1 MNTKIS
7 IGIVSIATN
16 KYIEYWKE
24 LVLSADE
31 LLFPGADVTFHV
43 FTDNPREAECL
54 QSQLIF
60 KKIVAHKI
68 ASYSWPEATLLRY
81 KVIKEHVNVLK
92 HDYLMHLDAD
102 MLVNGLVETN
112 ILVSPSPSNMTLV
125 LHPGFWRPTGFN
137 RIKFYSRNPF
147 FLIRDLR
154 MFMNIGGLGSWEN
167 DSNSSAYVGRKWRKK
182 YFCGAVW
189 FGNRGNFIKMAEEL
203 AHNTEEDLKN
213 GIIATWHDESH
224 LNSWATKNGFH
235 ALSPTYCFY
244 PYYTNLSGLP
254 NKIEAV
260 DKQKERKG

>member
-1 MNTKIS
+1 MKIS

-43 FTDNPREAECL
+43 FTDNPMEAERL

-68 ASYSWPEATLLRY
+68 APYSWPEATLLRY

-102 MLVNGLVETN
+102 MLVNGLVETK
-112 ILVSPSPSNMTLV
+112 ILTSSNPTNMTLV
-125 LHPGFWRPTGFN
+125 LHPGFWRPHGLNRVRFYFFN
-137 RIKFYSRNPF
+137 PSFM
-147 FLIRDLR
+147 IRDMR
-154 MFMNIGGLGSWEN
+154 MLMNIGALGSWEN
-167 DSNSSAYVGRKWRKK
+167 DANSSAYVPRKRREN

-189 FGNRGNFIKMAEEL
+189 FGERGTFINLAEEL
-203 AHNTEEDLKN
+203 ARNTEEDLKN

-224 LNSWATKNGFH
+224 LNSWATKNIFD

-244 PYYTNLSGLP
+244 PYYANLDGLP